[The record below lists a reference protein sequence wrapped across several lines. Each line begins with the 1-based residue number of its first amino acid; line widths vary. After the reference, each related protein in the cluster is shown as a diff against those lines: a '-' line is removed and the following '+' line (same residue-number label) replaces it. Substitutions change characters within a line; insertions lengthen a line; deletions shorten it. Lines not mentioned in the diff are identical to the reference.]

1 LQEEQKEK
9 DFQRKL
15 EDHSRTYRV
24 ELNVPETKPVKMVS
38 PRVQESPRYVDQWNE
53 LNKSYEIPTEARE
66 LESDDGNNKSI

>member
-1 LQEEQKEK
+1 
-9 DFQRKL
+9 
-15 EDHSRTYRV
+15 
-24 ELNVPETKPVKMVS
+24 MVS